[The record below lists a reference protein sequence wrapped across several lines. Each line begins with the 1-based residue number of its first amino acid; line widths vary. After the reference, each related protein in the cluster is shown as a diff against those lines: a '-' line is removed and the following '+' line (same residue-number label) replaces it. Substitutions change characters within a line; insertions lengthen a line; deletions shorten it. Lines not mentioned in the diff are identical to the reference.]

1 MCSAD
6 ERITNNCRVAVT
18 ITKDV
23 RMETKEGNEGR
34 GFHIPGRKTTR
45 NLKKCYLLTICMVKL
60 KKNKT

>member
-1 MCSAD
+1 MCCAD

-34 GFHIPGRKTTR
+34 DFHIPVMKSTR
-45 NLKKCYLLTICMVKL
+45 NLKKCYL
-60 KKNKT
+60 